1 MKVRGWGDEK
11 RMSCDPH
18 REKCIREAGMLCE
31 VKESKLRPGGRVVW
45 MALHIDTGNVGDEEI
60 S

>member
-1 MKVRGWGDEK
+1 MTL
-11 RMSCDPH
+11 
-18 REKCIREAGMLCE
+18 REKCIREVGMLCE

-45 MALHIDTGNVGDEEI
+45 LALNIDTGDVGDEEI